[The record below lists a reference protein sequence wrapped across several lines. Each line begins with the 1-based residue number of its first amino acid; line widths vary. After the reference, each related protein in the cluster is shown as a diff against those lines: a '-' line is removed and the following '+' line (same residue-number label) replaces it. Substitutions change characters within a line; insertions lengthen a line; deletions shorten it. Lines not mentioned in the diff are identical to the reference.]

1 MFKNTLDNKRYYTL
15 NCFYRKKFKN
25 KVFKVPLDAHMSC
38 PNKQDGVG
46 CIYCEDNSKANIT
59 DRNKSIEEQFLENIK
74 TLEKKWPNS
83 YYIPYFQAGT
93 NTYAKVDELKNLF
106 EKLLDYPKVVGLSIA
121 TRCDCLNNDVLDYLS
136 DLNKRTFLTI
146 EMGLQSSN
154 NETLKLINR
163 GHTKE
168 DFVIGVKKLKER
180 NIFVCA
186 HIINGLINDD
196 INDMVNTAKLLNDIG
211 VDAVKIHML
220 YIAKGTKLDSLYKSK
235 PFHVLSKEEY
245 TNIVIKQL
253 EYLNE
258 DIVIERITGDP
269 IKETLVEPTWLLKKF
284 CVLNDIDKEM
294 VKRNTYQGK
303 NVK

>member
-106 EKLLDYPKVVGLSIA
+106 EKLLDYPKVVGISIA

>member
-136 DLNKRTFLTI
+136 DLNKKTFLTI

-168 DFVIGVKKLKER
+168 DFVLGVKKLKER

-303 NVK
+303 YVK

>member
-106 EKLLDYPKVVGLSIA
+106 EKLLDYPKVVGISIA

-303 NVK
+303 FVK

>member
-1 MFKNTLDNKRYYTL
+1 MFKYTLDNKRYDTL

-38 PNKQDGVG
+38 PNTQDGVG

-146 EMGLQSSN
+146 EIGLQSSN
-154 NETLKLINR
+154 DETLKLINR

-168 DFVIGVKKLKER
+168 DFVLGVKKLKER

-303 NVK
+303 YVK